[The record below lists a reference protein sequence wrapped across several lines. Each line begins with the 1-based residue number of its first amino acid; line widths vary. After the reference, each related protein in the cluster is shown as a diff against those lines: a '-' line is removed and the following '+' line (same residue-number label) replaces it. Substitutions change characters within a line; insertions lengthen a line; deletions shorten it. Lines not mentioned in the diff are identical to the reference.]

1 MDNLPLFPLHAVL
14 FPEGRLPLRIF
25 ETRYMDM
32 TKACLRDNSPFG
44 VCAIREGAEV
54 GAPATPHD
62 VGTLARIGDWEM
74 PQLGLLQ
81 VIARGERRFRI
92 LERRVEPS
100 GLQRARVELL
110 AAERDAPVPA
120 TCLLCARL
128 LERVIEQQPGVLAAP
143 HRLDSSI
150 WVAARLAELLPL
162 PLHAKQE
169 LLELS
174 DPVARLVRLKALLR
188 SGAQAES

>member
-1 MDNLPLFPLHAVL
+1 MQNVL

-32 TKACLRDNSPFG
+32 AKACLRDNSPFG

-62 VGTLARIGDWEM
+62 IGTLARIGDWEM

-81 VIARGERRFRI
+81 VIAHGERRFRI

-110 AAERDAPVPA
+110 APEGDATVPA
-120 TCLLCARL
+120 SCVLCARL
-128 LERVIEQQPGVLAAP
+128 LERVIEQQPDVLPGP
-143 HRLDSSI
+143 HRLDSCA
-150 WVAARLAELLPL
+150 WVGARLAELLPL

-174 DPVARLVRLKALLR
+174 DPVTRLERLNALLR
-188 SGAQAES
+188 SGARAES